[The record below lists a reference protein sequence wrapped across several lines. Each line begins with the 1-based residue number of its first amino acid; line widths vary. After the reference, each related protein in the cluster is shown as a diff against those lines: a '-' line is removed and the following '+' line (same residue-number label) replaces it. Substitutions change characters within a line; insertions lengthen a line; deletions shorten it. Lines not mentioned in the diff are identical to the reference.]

1 MPQNRILRPLP
12 TSPNALS
19 KDIKQER
26 DRNQRDSHE
35 TQNAT
40 GPPDANT
47 MEHDMGEHR
56 ERAGEHTA
64 HEGIRRDGARGD
76 LLEGIDEVVQ
86 GSLEDGEEAE
96 AHKDGAEDGADPVD
110 AGVIARPSEEEEA
123 TGEDDGAEHHGRQT
137 GFGDGKV
144 VVCLEAF
151 DVEVLVAEVDDGAE
165 EDAD

>member
-1 MPQNRILRPLP
+1 MPEDRILRPLP

-19 KDIKQER
+19 KDVKQER

-35 TQNAT
+35 TQNAA

-47 MEHDMGEHR
+47 MEHDLGEQR

-64 HEGIRRDGARGD
+64 HERIRRDGAGGD

-86 GSLEDGEEAE
+86 GSLEDGKEAE
-96 AHKDGAEDGADPVD
+96 AHEDGAEDRADPVD
-110 AGVIARPSEEEEA
+110 ARVIARPSEEEET
-123 TGEDDGAEHHGRQT
+123 TGEDNGAEHHGRQT
-137 GFGDGKV
+137 GFGDGEV
-144 VVCLEAF
+144 VVCFEAF
-151 DVEVLVAEVDDGAE
+151 DVEVLVAEIDYSAE